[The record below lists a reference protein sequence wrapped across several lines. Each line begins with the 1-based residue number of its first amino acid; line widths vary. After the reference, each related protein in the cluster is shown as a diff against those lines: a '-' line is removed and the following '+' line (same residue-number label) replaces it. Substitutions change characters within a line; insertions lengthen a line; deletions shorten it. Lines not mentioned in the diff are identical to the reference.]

1 VGVRFAAGPARR
13 VKIQRKEHRKA
24 VAEDLPE
31 TEKEPGMQLTE
42 QEMRLLVADM
52 ESARVER
59 TLTAAK
65 KDKLGEAVCAFAN
78 DISGE
83 GKPGCIFVGIA
94 DNGTIEGTR
103 VDDALLRSLADL
115 RNDGSVLP
123 KPSLQVEKREID
135 GKEIVVISVMPSIFP
150 PVRYKGIVWIRTGPT
165 RSRATEQDERI
176 LIERRIASAR
186 SFDAAP
192 CPDGTIDDL
201 SKDEF
206 LQYRSLAIASD
217 VIDENN
223 RAFEDQLASLR
234 LYDTKTSC
242 PTYAGILLLSPDPR
256 HWMSGAYIQ
265 FLRFAGTELGESPI
279 SAKEIAGNLS
289 TVLRRLDDIINIHI
303 NERITPVSRLRETAA
318 YDYPAW
324 ALRELLLNA
333 VMHKNYESTQPVRFY
348 WFADRIEIHNP
359 GGLYGEARNNF
370 PKNNAYRNPVIAEI
384 LKNMGYVNRY
394 GYGIAHATKLLNEN
408 GNPPLDFQL
417 EIDVFGVTIWST

>member
-1 VGVRFAAGPARR
+1 
-13 VKIQRKEHRKA
+13 
-24 VAEDLPE
+24 
-31 TEKEPGMQLTE
+31 MQITE
-42 QEMRLLVADM
+42 QDLRLLIADM

-59 TLTAAK
+59 TLTATK

-83 GKPGCIFVGIA
+83 GKPGCILVGVA
-94 DNGTIEGTR
+94 DDGTIEGTH
-103 VDDALLRSLADL
+103 VDDALLRSLAEL

-135 GKEIVVISVMPSIFP
+135 GKQIIVVSVMPSIFP

-176 LIERRIASAR
+176 LVERRIASAQ

-192 CPDGTIDDL
+192 CPDAALDDL
-201 SKDEF
+201 SINEF
-206 LQYRSLAIASD
+206 LYYRSLAVASD
-217 VIDENN
+217 IIDENN
-223 RAFEDQLASLR
+223 RSLANQLASLR
-234 LYDTKTSC
+234 LYNNKTAC
-242 PTYAGILLLSPDPR
+242 PTFAGILLLSPDPR
-256 HWMSGAYIQ
+256 QWLSSAYIQ
-265 FLRFAGTELGESPI
+265 FLRFAGTELDEPPI
-279 SAKEIAGNLS
+279 SAKEIGGNLS
-289 TVLRRLDDIINIHI
+289 TMLRQLDDIINIHI
-303 NERITPVSRLRETAA
+303 NERTIPVSTLRETAA

-359 GGLYGEARNNF
+359 GGLYGEACINF

-394 GYGIAHATKLLNEN
+394 GYGIARATKLLHEN
-408 GNPPLDFQL
+408 GNPPPDFQL
-417 EIDVFGVTIWST
+417 QINLFGVTIRST